1 MIISFQSILIMIIS
15 FQSVLIMII
24 LYRGRALGVVG
35 LAALKRHWVTTV
47 EVIDFMMMM
56 ITMIMVRL
64 ARMMMVMFMVM
75 MVTMMMVQ
83 VPCNDKA
90 YSWVLE
96 WISREAAKS
105 SLHVS
110 VRSN

>member
-1 MIISFQSILIMIIS
+1 M
-15 FQSVLIMII
+15 
-24 LYRGRALGVVG
+24 GVVG

-90 YSWVLE
+90 YSWLLE

>member
-1 MIISFQSILIMIIS
+1 
-15 FQSVLIMII
+15 MII

-35 LAALKRHWVTTV
+35 VAALKRHWVTTV
-47 EVIDFMMMM
+47 EVIDFMII
-56 ITMIMVRL
+56 ITMITVG
-64 ARMMMVMFMVM
+64 MVMFMVM

-90 YSWVLE
+90 YSWLLE

-110 VRSN
+110 VRSTLTK

>member
-47 EVIDFMMMM
+47 EVINFMMM
-56 ITMIMVRL
+56 ITMIMVRM
-64 ARMMMVMFMVM
+64 ARKVMVM

-90 YSWVLE
+90 YSWLLE

-110 VRSN
+110 VRFN

>member
-64 ARMMMVMFMVM
+64 ARIMMVMFMVM

-90 YSWVLE
+90 YSWLLE

>member
-1 MIISFQSILIMIIS
+1 MIIF
-15 FQSVLIMII
+15 
-24 LYRGRALGVVG
+24 YRGRALGVVG

-47 EVIDFMMMM
+47 EVIDFMMM
-56 ITMIMVRL
+56 ITMIMVRM
-64 ARMMMVMFMVM
+64 ARMMMVMIMVM

-90 YSWVLE
+90 YSWLLE

-110 VRSN
+110 VRSTLTK

>member
-1 MIISFQSILIMIIS
+1 M
-15 FQSVLIMII
+15 
-24 LYRGRALGVVG
+24 GVVG

-90 YSWVLE
+90 YSWLLE

-110 VRSN
+110 VRFN

>member
-1 MIISFQSILIMIIS
+1 
-15 FQSVLIMII
+15 
-24 LYRGRALGVVG
+24 
-35 LAALKRHWVTTV
+35 
-47 EVIDFMMMM
+47 
-56 ITMIMVRL
+56 
-64 ARMMMVMFMVM
+64 MMMVMFMVM

-90 YSWVLE
+90 YSWLLE

-110 VRSN
+110 VRFN

>member
-90 YSWVLE
+90 YSWLLE

>member
-1 MIISFQSILIMIIS
+1 
-15 FQSVLIMII
+15 MII

-35 LAALKRHWVTTV
+35 VAALKRHWVTTV
-47 EVIDFMMMM
+47 EVIDFMMM
-56 ITMIMVRL
+56 ITMIMVRM
-64 ARMMMVMFMVM
+64 ARMIMVMFMVMMVMFMVM

-90 YSWVLE
+90 YSWLLE

-110 VRSN
+110 VRSTLAK